1 MYVKCNN
8 LLDKFEGEH
17 PADVHLVDA
26 DEDILK
32 IVFCALYSF
41 SYDVVFSH
49 WVFPSIGFNEA
60 V

>member
-8 LLDKFEGEH
+8 LLDEFEGEH
-17 PADVHLVDA
+17 PADA
-26 DEDILK
+26 DGDILK

-49 WVFPSIGFNEA
+49 WVLLSIGFNEA